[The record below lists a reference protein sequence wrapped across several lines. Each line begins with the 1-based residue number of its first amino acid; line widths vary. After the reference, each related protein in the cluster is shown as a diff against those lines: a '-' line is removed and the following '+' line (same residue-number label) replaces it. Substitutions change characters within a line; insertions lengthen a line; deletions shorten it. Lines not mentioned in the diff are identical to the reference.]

1 MKKINPRLKVY
12 TRLTVQLD
20 DQSQVHQLSSDPVQS
35 HDILAVQP
43 ATEKLFHQACKTLDV
58 DIISLDM
65 TELLP
70 FYLKFPT
77 EEQSKAAITKNCR
90 DVLFHADA
98 RKGTE
103 RSVIS
108 GKLLKEPAELLSDK
122 EEGDISEDCT
132 GHSKEKNVDDN
143 DEGDNYEPKE
153 KKSKVE

>member
-1 MKKINPRLKVY
+1 MK
-12 TRLTVQLD
+12 
-20 DQSQVHQLSSDPVQS
+20 
-35 HDILAVQP
+35 
-43 ATEKLFHQACKTLDV
+43 
-58 DIISLDM
+58 
-65 TELLP
+65 
-70 FYLKFPT
+70 

-90 DVLFHADA
+90 GVLFHADA

-132 GHSKEKNVDDN
+132 GHSKEQNVDDN